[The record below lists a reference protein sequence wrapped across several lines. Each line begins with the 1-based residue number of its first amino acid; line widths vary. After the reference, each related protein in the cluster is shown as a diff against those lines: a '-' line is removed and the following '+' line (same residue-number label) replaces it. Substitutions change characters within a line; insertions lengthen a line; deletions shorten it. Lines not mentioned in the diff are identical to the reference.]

1 MKKPQFHRIVDY
13 DRRLLPNPLLARLD
27 MNSPTRQEWV
37 KTTGLSPGH
46 PSWGL
51 LYHLLL
57 TTLHPDRFNYIV
69 ETGTN
74 WGLSTIVLAQALI
87 DSRRAGEVATIELD
101 PANLDKARAHFA
113 EAGVAGH
120 VTAFLGDSAKLLPEV
135 AERHPTIRVAYL
147 DGNHEMEHVLKEF
160 ATVHPRMEPDGL
172 VILDNTYLIADA
184 GEDQRVFGAL
194 EVIRNQY
201 GGQLINLPYT
211 SWYTTGVA
219 IWQNTPFP

>member
-27 MNSPTRQEWV
+27 QDSPTSQEWV

-57 TTLHPDRFNYIV
+57 TTLHPDRFNYLV

-101 PANLDKARAHFA
+101 PVNLDKAKAHFIEA
-113 EAGVAGH
+113 EVADR
-120 VTAFLGDSAKLLPEV
+120 VTTFLGDSAKLLPEV
-135 AERHPTIRVAYL
+135 AERYPTIRVAYL

-160 ATVHPRMEPDGL
+160 ATVYPRMEPDGL
-172 VILDNTYLIADA
+172 VILDNTYLIADKD
-184 GEDQRVFGAL
+184 EDQRVFGAL
-194 EVIRNQY
+194 ETIRNQY